1 MIRVAVLRCGKLP
14 SFITWEIPNPE
25 RVFVD
30 DELLVA
36 GFRARGIDARS
47 VVWSDPDVE
56 WEAFDVALIRST
68 WDYLD
73 EKDAFLEV
81 LGVIE
86 ASSCTLYNPLAAVQ
100 WNLDKRYLLELE
112 QAGVATIPTHVAGAS
127 DLASLSRELA
137 DRGDGTVILKPTV
150 GLAGSY
156 STRTPA
162 RDLEATLAVLRADDP
177 EREYLV
183 QPYID
188 DIATEGEWSFIYF
201 NRRLSHVLLKR
212 AAPGDYR
219 VQTIYGGTIV
229 VTEPSERDR
238 RRAAEVMDAVPH
250 DSLYARLDF
259 VRVAGELAI
268 MEVEL
273 IEPILSFELAPAAVD
288 RLVDATVARHRAGVE
303 RRELAP

>member
-1 MIRVAVLRCGKLP
+1 MNRVAVLRCGKFP

-25 RVFVD
+25 RVFAD
-30 DELLVA
+30 DDLLVQ

-47 VVWSDPDVE
+47 VVWSDPDVI
-56 WEAFDVALIRST
+56 WDDFDVALIRST

-73 EKDAFLEV
+73 EKEAFLEV
-81 LGVIE
+81 LGAIE
-86 ASSCTLYNPLAAVQ
+86 ASSCTLYNPLEAVR

-112 QAGVATIPTHVAGAS
+112 QAGVATIPTYIAGAS
-127 DLASLSRELA
+127 DLASLSQDLA
-137 DRGDGTVILKPTV
+137 RRGDGTVVLKPTV

-156 STRTPA
+156 STRAPA
-162 RDLEATLAVLRADDP
+162 VDIEATLAALREDDP
-177 EREYLV
+177 GREYLV
-183 QPYID
+183 QPFID
-188 DIATEGEWSFIYF
+188 DISTEGEWSFIYF

-219 VQTIYGGTIV
+219 VQTIYGGTLA
-229 VTEPSERDR
+229 VTEPSDRDR

-273 IEPILSFELAPAAVD
+273 IEPILSFDLAPTAAD
-288 RLVDATVARHRAGVE
+288 HLVDATVARHRAGVE
-303 RRELAP
+303 RALN